1 MRVLVIDDSAL
12 MRRVI
17 SGAIEHAGGMT
28 LAGTARDGLD
38 GLEKIR
44 DLSPDLV
51 TLDIEMPRLDGISTL
66 RKLRAELGDR
76 APVVLMCSTL
86 TRKGSNEAI
95 QAMHLGAADVVLKDI
110 ASVQGGSAGFTTE
123 LISKA
128 RALVSARRKARPVD
142 RPAPCAKAVRHRD
155 GWSPDRVL
163 PGAVE
168 VVVIGSS
175 TGGPPVLEALL
186 KPLPADL
193 TAPIVI
199 AQHMPALFTESLAER
214 LDAECALTV
223 RHGAN
228 GMPLI
233 PGEVVIVPGGSHGK
247 IRKTVRRLQLVVG
260 DEPQAALYRPSV
272 DELLGTAGETCS
284 NRVLAAVMTGMGEDG
299 AVGAKRLHELRATV
313 LAQNEGTCV
322 VYGMPAAVARGGN
335 ADAELPPEAI
345 SEIIARLSKSNAD
358 RLRAA

>member
-17 SGAIEHAGGMT
+17 SKAVEQAGGMT
-28 LAGTARDGLD
+28 LVGTARDGLD
-38 GLEKIR
+38 GLQKIK
-44 DLSPDLV
+44 DLAPDLV
-51 TLDIEMPRLDGISTL
+51 TLDIEMPNLDGLSTL
-66 RKLRAELGDR
+66 RRLRGELGDD
-76 APVVLMCSTL
+76 APAVLMCSTL

-110 ASVQGGSAGFTTE
+110 ASVQGGAAGFTAE
-123 LISKA
+123 LVAKA
-128 RALVSARRKARPVD
+128 RAVMSARRRATPGG
-142 RPAPCAKAVRHRD
+142 PAPACPRAARHHA

-163 PGAVE
+163 PGAIDI
-168 VVVIGSS
+168 VVIGSS

-186 KPLPADL
+186 KPLPKDL

-214 LDAECALTV
+214 LDRECALTV

-228 GMPLI
+228 GMPLVPGEAVVI
-233 PGEVVIVPGGSHGK
+233 PGGVHGK
-247 IRKTVRRLQLVVG
+247 VRRTLRRLQLVLG
-260 DEPQAALYRPSV
+260 DEPSQALYRPSV
-272 DELLGTAGETCS
+272 DELFKTASETCAG
-284 NRVLAAVMTGMGEDG
+284 RVLGAVMTGMGEDG
-299 AVGAKRLHELRATV
+299 AVGAGLLHGLGATV

-322 VYGMPAAVARGGN
+322 VHGMPAAVANAGH

-345 SEIIARLSKSNAD
+345 SSVIARLSRSNAGRVD
-358 RLRAA
+358 AA